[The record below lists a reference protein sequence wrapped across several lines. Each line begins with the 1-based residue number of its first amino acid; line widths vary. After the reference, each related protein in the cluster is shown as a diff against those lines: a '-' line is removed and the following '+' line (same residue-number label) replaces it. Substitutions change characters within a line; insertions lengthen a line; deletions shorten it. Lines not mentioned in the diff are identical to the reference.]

1 MESKIILETLH
12 CLPQQIETDF
22 QAQKKRE
29 ETAKKAEVARKEQE
43 RMENMKRKE
52 VQRITDVSNVART
65 LWNESH

>member
-1 MESKIILETLH
+1 MLS
-12 CLPQQIETDF
+12 CPQIEGDF

-52 VQRITDVSNVART
+52 VQRITDVSNDAT
-65 LWNESH
+65 T